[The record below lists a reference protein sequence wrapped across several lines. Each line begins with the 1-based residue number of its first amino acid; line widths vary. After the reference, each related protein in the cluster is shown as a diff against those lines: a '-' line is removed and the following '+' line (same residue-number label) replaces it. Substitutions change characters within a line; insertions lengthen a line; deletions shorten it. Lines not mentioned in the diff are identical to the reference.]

1 MFAIQLTI
9 LLICLFFSAFFSSAE
24 IAYNMASESRLEKK
38 AEEGKL
44 FYRLAY
50 KIKDNYNFT
59 ITTILIG
66 NNIANNILTVIATSM
81 VIELFANVPNIS
93 DNTAATIT
101 TLIVTVVL
109 LIFGELGPKSIATSR
124 CEGIAYLFSIPLFII
139 MIILSPVAWLATK
152 LIQLVTLPFKKVE
165 TPGVTTDEL
174 ASIIETGEEEGGID
188 EDRSELL
195 QSAIDFNITSV
206 KEIMIPRV
214 DMVAVD
220 IEDGIDAVLEA
231 AAEHNYSRIPVY
243 EDSID
248 NIIGIVVVQKLYKK
262 LIETDKKD
270 IDLRSMLVEPYF
282 IHMAVKLPDALEI
295 LREERTHIMVVLDEF
310 GGTAGIASMEDLLE
324 ELVGEIWDEDEEAED
339 DIKEIRDDLY
349 TVEGDM
355 NIFDFLD
362 ALDIDT
368 TDFDSEYTTVGGWAI
383 EMLEGFPEENASF
396 EFKNIVVTINS
407 IEDHRITKLS
417 VEVIETED
425 EDDADDD

>member
-1 MFAIQLTI
+1 
-9 LLICLFFSAFFSSAE
+9 
-24 IAYNMASESRLEKK
+24 MA
-38 AEEGKL
+38 GH
-44 FYRLAY
+44 
-50 KIKDNYNFT
+50 
-59 ITTILIG
+59 
-66 NNIANNILTVIATSM
+66 
-81 VIELFANVPNIS
+81 
-93 DNTAATIT
+93 
-101 TLIVTVVL
+101 
-109 LIFGELGPKSIATSR
+109 
-124 CEGIAYLFSIPLFII
+124 
-139 MIILSPVAWLATK
+139 
-152 LIQLVTLPFKKVE
+152 
-165 TPGVTTDEL
+165 
-174 ASIIETGEEEGGID
+174 SIIETGEEEGGID